1 MELIFEKLCGLACY
15 ELFTIADELEQI
27 YTEEEIGKLKE
38 AVEVVREDQ
47 YLEDVFGDKAALDKN
62 VWLDKMNTIATWV
75 FDSSKIRDRLLEAAE
90 IEVKHK

>member
-1 MELIFEKLCGLACY
+1 M
-15 ELFTIADELEQI
+15 
-27 YTEEEIGKLKE
+27 KE